1 MSYVKELPRRLPEV
15 YEVLRNASTRVRVNV
30 IMHSPYEV
38 FRKYDEGEF
47 YVPPEIKREYVW
59 DKVTASRF
67 IESLVFG
74 LPIPPIMV
82 IKAGVKYWVVDGFQR
97 LETLRRFFR
106 NELSLTGVSSELER
120 KTWKSLLDRA
130 SKGDKTFELHVVRL
144 QTERTIPVF
153 ELEITV
159 PGTSDAETERN
170 RRLIMYELFR
180 RINLGAKR
188 LTPGQVLFCTL
199 SDTELIKTVRNV
211 ATGDPVRSLFKWTKT
226 EEKRFAHYLTTLSLF
241 LTELRHKPS
250 PLSVIRR
257 LYTDTIDYSVKLSPE
272 EVSKLSRKVLDTVLL
287 MREFGLER
295 RHFTKWY
302 YSQVLSK
309 KIEAKQEI
317 TQKELEKAER
327 RFVNQVI
334 STVIYDVF
342 STASEDFKLTI
353 DRARKLSHSAKE
365 EVVKTLEES
374 IYRMIVREIV
384 DRRVTSDDKIED
396 STAEVYDRV
405 AKVLKKYVK

>member
-15 YEVLRNASTRVRVNV
+15 YDVLHNATTRVRVN
-30 IMHSPYEV
+30 ILMYSPYEV
-38 FRKYDEGEF
+38 FRKYDEGEL

-67 IESLVFG
+67 IESLIFG

-106 NELSLTGVSSELER
+106 NELTLTGVSPELER

-144 QTERTIPVF
+144 QTERTVPVF
-153 ELEITV
+153 ELEINV
-159 PGTSDAETERN
+159 PGATETESERN

-211 ATGDPVRSLFKWTKT
+211 ATSDQVRALFSWTKT

-241 LTELRHKPS
+241 LTELRRKPS

-257 LYTDTIDYSVKLSPE
+257 LYTDTIDYSVKLSHDD
-272 EVSKLSRKVLDTVLL
+272 VSKLSRKVIDTVII
-287 MREFGLER
+287 MREFGLQR

-302 YSQVLSK
+302 YSQILSR
-309 KIEAKQEI
+309 KIEEGKEI
-317 TQKELEKAER
+317 SQKDLEKAER

-334 STVIYDVF
+334 STVIYDIF
-342 STASEDFKLTI
+342 SIASDELGLTI
-353 DRARKLSHSAKE
+353 DKARKIPRNVKE
-365 EVVKTLEES
+365 NLVKTLEEG
-374 IYRMIVREIV
+374 IYKIVVREIV
-384 DRRVTSDDKIED
+384 DRRVTSDDKIENA
-396 STAEVYDRV
+396 TGQVYDKI
-405 AKVLKKYVK
+405 AKILKKYVK

>member
-15 YEVLRNASTRVRVNV
+15 YEVLHNASTRVRVNV
-30 IMHSPYEV
+30 VMYSPYEV

-82 IKAGVKYWVVDGFQR
+82 IKAGMKCWVVDGFQR
-97 LETLRRFFR
+97 LETLRRFFK
-106 NELSLTGVSSELER
+106 NELTLTGVSPELER

-130 SKGDKTFELHVVRL
+130 SKGEKTFELHVVRL
-144 QTERTIPVF
+144 QTERTVPVF

-159 PGTSDAETERN
+159 PGATDTEIEKN

-211 ATGDPVRSLFKWTKT
+211 ATGDPVKSLFKWTKT

-257 LYTDTIDYSVKLSPE
+257 LYTDTIDYSVKLSPD
-272 EVSKLSRKVLDTVLL
+272 EVSKLSRKVIDTVLI
-287 MREFGLER
+287 MREIGLQR

-317 TQKELEKAER
+317 TPKDIEKAER

-334 STVIYDVF
+334 STVIYDIF
-342 STASEDFKLTI
+342 STATEDTGLTVEK
-353 DRARKLSHSAKE
+353 ARKLTQSAKDE
-365 EVVKTLEES
+365 IMKVLEEN
-374 IYRMIVREIV
+374 IYRIIVREIV

-396 STAEVYDRV
+396 ATAEVYD
-405 AKVLKKYVK
+405 KVLKTLKKHIK

>member
-15 YEVLRNASTRVRVNV
+15 YDVLHNATTRVRVN
-30 IMHSPYEV
+30 ILMYSPYEV
-38 FRKYDEGEF
+38 FRKYDEGEL

-67 IESLVFG
+67 IESLIFG

-106 NELSLTGVSSELER
+106 NELTLTGVSPELER

-144 QTERTIPVF
+144 QTERTVPVF
-153 ELEITV
+153 ELEINV
-159 PGTSDAETERN
+159 PGATETESERN

-211 ATGDPVRSLFKWTKT
+211 ATSDQVRALFNWTKT

-241 LTELRHKPS
+241 LTELRRKPS

-257 LYTDTIDYSVKLSPE
+257 LYTDTIDYSVKLSHDD
-272 EVSKLSRKVLDTVLL
+272 VSKLSRKVIDTVII
-287 MREFGLER
+287 MREFGLQR

-302 YSQVLSK
+302 YSQILSR
-309 KIEAKQEI
+309 KIEEGKEI
-317 TQKELEKAER
+317 SQKDLEKAER

-334 STVIYDVF
+334 STVIYDIF
-342 STASEDFKLTI
+342 SVASDELGLTI
-353 DRARKLSHSAKE
+353 DKARKIPRNVKE
-365 EVVKTLEES
+365 NLVKTLEEG
-374 IYRMIVREIV
+374 IYKIVVREIV
-384 DRRVTSDDKIED
+384 DRRVTSDDKIENA
-396 STAEVYDRV
+396 TGQVYDKI
-405 AKVLKKYVK
+405 AKILKKYVK

>member
-15 YEVLRNASTRVRVNV
+15 YDVLHNATTRVRVN
-30 IMHSPYEV
+30 ILMYSPYEV
-38 FRKYDEGEF
+38 FRKYDEGEL

-67 IESLVFG
+67 IESLIFG

-106 NELSLTGVSSELER
+106 NELTLTGVSPELER

-144 QTERTIPVF
+144 QTERTVPVF
-153 ELEITV
+153 ELEINV
-159 PGTSDAETERN
+159 PGATETESERN

-211 ATGDPVRSLFKWTKT
+211 ATSDQVRALFSWTKT

-241 LTELRHKPS
+241 LTELRRKPS

-257 LYTDTIDYSVKLSPE
+257 LYTDTIDYSVKLSHDD
-272 EVSKLSRKVLDTVLL
+272 VSKLSRKVIDTVII
-287 MREFGLER
+287 MREFGLQR

-302 YSQVLSK
+302 YSQILSR
-309 KIEAKQEI
+309 KIEEGKEI
-317 TQKELEKAER
+317 SQKDLEKAKR

-334 STVIYDVF
+334 STVIYDIF
-342 STASEDFKLTI
+342 SIASDELGLTI
-353 DRARKLSHSAKE
+353 DKARKIPRNVKE
-365 EVVKTLEES
+365 NLVKTLEEG
-374 IYRMIVREIV
+374 IYKIVVREIV
-384 DRRVTSDDKIED
+384 DRRVTSDDKIENA
-396 STAEVYDRV
+396 TGQVYDKI
-405 AKVLKKYVK
+405 AKILKKYVK